1 MVVRDGALQP
11 RTVYLTIGDIVL
23 DQRTDIH
30 FELYHDTNIR
40 SRASRIRIYNIGDR
54 RESIIASA
62 GAPYRVEAGFGD
74 SYGVLCSGFIDIV
87 NDDWQ
92 DAESTMDILL
102 RGHEVSRFQVLEWR
116 GATLRAALREL
127 AVSSGLHL
135 DPLPENTVFNEQIDR
150 AYSGSVQKIL
160 DDLAEEYRLT
170 MALVCDRI
178 IVVPDGLQQEPTAV
192 ISEARGMLG
201 RPTRTENGFKAQMHI
216 DSSKYPLQVVTLS
229 SRLFAGD
236 YRLESV
242 KHIGDTRGQDYY
254 TEVRGVTL

>member
-30 FELYHDTNIR
+30 FELYHDTNVR
-40 SRASRIRIYNIGDR
+40 SRASRIRIYNVGAR
-54 RESIIASA
+54 RESIIASE
-62 GAPYRVEAGFGD
+62 GAAYQLEAGFGG
-74 SYGVLCSGFIDIV
+74 SYGILCAGFIDTV

-102 RGHEVSRFQVLEWR
+102 RGHEVSHFQVLEWR

-127 AVSSGLHL
+127 AISSGLQL
-135 DPLPENTVFNEQIDR
+135 ERLPEHGVFNEQIDR
-150 AYSGSVQKIL
+150 SYSGSVQKIL

-170 MALVCDRI
+170 MAMVCDRI
-178 IVVPDGLQQEPTAV
+178 IVVPDGLRQQPTAV
-192 ISEARGMLG
+192 ISEAQGMLG
-201 RPTRTENGFKAQMHI
+201 RPTRTEDGFKAQMHI
-216 DSSKYPLQVVTLS
+216 DASKYPLQVVTLS
-229 SRLFAGD
+229 SQLFSGV